1 MKTNESAGRPP
12 KEYTAELASVRGV
25 IIEAAA
31 LPIEVK
37 PIPGGTLRV
46 LFTETDES
54 DIISTELEDGVWTLQ
69 HRKKKVGTFFTQ
81 VFHSGRVIV
90 ELPEE
95 FHGNLTVEG
104 QNAPVSAGS
113 LPVLASVEL
122 GTINA
127 PIRLDGVECGS
138 LTAVTKNAPVRVDGI
153 VSRDITLETSNG
165 AVSGTIKGDQR
176 DYFIESRTKNA
187 KNELPG
193 APDEGQPGR
202 LSVITSNAPISLRF
216 VH

>member
-46 LFTETDES
+46 LFTDTNER
-54 DIISTELEDGVWTLQ
+54 DIINVGLEDGVWTLL
-69 HRKKKVGTFFTQ
+69 HRKKRDETFFKR
-81 VFHSGRVIV
+81 VSYSGRVIV

-95 FHGNLTVEG
+95 FHGDLTVEG

-113 LPVLASVEL
+113 LSGLANVEF

-127 PIRLDGVECGS
+127 PIWLDGIECDRLS
-138 LTAVTKNAPVRVDGI
+138 AVTKYALVKVNGI
-153 VSRDITLETSNG
+153 VSRDITLETSN
-165 AVSGTIKGDQR
+165 AQISGTIKGDPR
-176 DYFIESRTKNA
+176 DYFIESHTECA

-193 APDEGQPGR
+193 NSYEGQPCR
-202 LSVITSNAPISLRF
+202 LSVLTGDAPISLRF
-216 VH
+216 VD